1 MVKLWAG
8 YFFFSAK
15 IAENFFGGFFR
26 VARIMA
32 IANQKGGVGKT
43 TTAVNLSASLANF
56 DKKILLV
63 DCDPQG
69 NATGGFGINKSELE
83 KSVYDIL
90 VNNLDT
96 NLSLYTTPYG
106 VTVIPA
112 NINLAGAEIE
122 MVNLMSRETK
132 LRSALNQVRDD
143 YDFILIDCPP
153 SLGLLTVNALTA
165 ADSIIIPIQC
175 EFYALDGV
183 AQLLNTIEMVR
194 SNLNP
199 LLAFEGLLM
208 TMFDIRTN
216 LSRQVVDE
224 VRSNFGGLVYDTII
238 PRSVRLSEAPSYG
251 KPVIDYDRKSRSA
264 EIYLRLA
271 EEVLSR
277 VK

>member
-1 MVKLWAG
+1 M
-8 YFFFSAK
+8 AK
-15 IAENFFGGFFR
+15 
-26 VARIMA
+26 IMA

-43 TTAVNLSASLANF
+43 TTAVNLSASLAHF
-56 DKKILLV
+56 DKRILLV

-69 NATGGFGINKSELE
+69 NATGGFGINKSTVN
-83 KSVYDIL
+83 KTVYDIL
-90 VNNLDT
+90 IHNTDAK
-96 NLSLYTTPYG
+96 YAMQMTPYG

-122 MVNLMSRETK
+122 MVNLIARETK
-132 LRSALNQVRDD
+132 MKAALDKVRND

-175 EFYALDGV
+175 EFYALEGV
-183 AQLLNTIEMVR
+183 AQLLNTIDIVR
-194 SNLNP
+194 SSLNP
-199 LLAFEGLLM
+199 LLAFEGLVM

-216 LSRQVVDE
+216 LSRQVVEE
-224 VRSNFGGLVYDTII
+224 VKNNFGGLVYDTII

-251 KPVIDYDRKSRSA
+251 KPIVAYDNRSRGA
-264 EIYLRLA
+264 EVYMRLA

>member
-1 MVKLWAG
+1 M
-8 YFFFSAK
+8 AK
-15 IAENFFGGFFR
+15 
-26 VARIMA
+26 IMA

-43 TTAVNLSASLANF
+43 TTAVNLSASLAHF
-56 DKKILLV
+56 DKRILLV

-69 NATGGFGINKSELE
+69 NATGGFGINKSTVN
-83 KSVYDIL
+83 KTVYDIL
-90 VNNLDT
+90 IHNLDAK
-96 NLSLYTTPYG
+96 YAMQMTPYG
-106 VTVIPA
+106 VTVIPS

-122 MVNLMSRETK
+122 MVNLIARETK
-132 LRSALNQVRDD
+132 MKAALDKVRND

-175 EFYALDGV
+175 EFYALEGV
-183 AQLLNTIEMVR
+183 AQLLNTIDIVR
-194 SNLNP
+194 SSLNP
-199 LLAFEGLLM
+199 LLSFEGLVM

-216 LSRQVVDE
+216 LSRQVVEE
-224 VRSNFGGLVYDTII
+224 VKNNFGGLVYDTII

-251 KPVIDYDRKSRSA
+251 KPIIAYDERSRGA
-264 EIYLRLA
+264 EVYMRLA

>member
-1 MVKLWAG
+1 M
-8 YFFFSAK
+8 
-15 IAENFFGGFFR
+15 
-26 VARIMA
+26 ARIMA

-43 TTAVNLSASLANF
+43 TTAVNLSASLATF

-69 NATGGFGINKSELE
+69 NATAGFGINKS
-83 KSVYDIL
+83 SVNKTIYDIL
-90 VNNLDT
+90 VNNLDAKY
-96 NLSLYTTPYG
+96 SLQKTPYG

-122 MVNLMSRETK
+122 MVSLMARETK
-132 LRSALNQVRDD
+132 LRSALDKIRDD

-153 SLGLLTVNALTA
+153 SLGLLTVNSLTA

-175 EFYALDGV
+175 EFYALEGV
-183 AQLLNTIEMVR
+183 AQLLNTIEIVR

-216 LSRQVVDE
+216 LSRQVVEE
-224 VRSNFGGLVYDTII
+224 VKNNFGGLVYDTII
-238 PRSVRLSEAPSYG
+238 PRSVRLAEAPSYG
-251 KPVIDYDRKSRSA
+251 KPVLAYDDRSRSA
-264 EIYLRLA
+264 EVYMRLA
-271 EEVLSR
+271 EEVLRR
-277 VK
+277 VR

>member
-1 MVKLWAG
+1 M
-8 YFFFSAK
+8 AK
-15 IAENFFGGFFR
+15 
-26 VARIMA
+26 IMA

-43 TTAVNLSASLANF
+43 TTAVNLSASLAHF
-56 DKKILLV
+56 DKRILLV

-69 NATGGFGINKSELE
+69 NATGGFGINKSTVN
-83 KSVYDIL
+83 KTVYDIL
-90 VNNLDT
+90 IHNTDAK
-96 NLSLYTTPYG
+96 YAMQMTPYG

-122 MVNLMSRETK
+122 MVNLIARETK
-132 LRSALNQVRDD
+132 MKAALDKVRND

-175 EFYALDGV
+175 EFYALEGV
-183 AQLLNTIEMVR
+183 AQLLNTIDIVR
-194 SNLNP
+194 SSLNP
-199 LLAFEGLLM
+199 LLAFEGLVM

-216 LSRQVVDE
+216 LSRQVVEE
-224 VRSNFGGLVYDTII
+224 VKNNFGGLVYDTII

-251 KPVIDYDRKSRSA
+251 KPIIAYDERSRGA
-264 EIYLRLA
+264 EVYMRLA

>member
-1 MVKLWAG
+1 M
-8 YFFFSAK
+8 AK
-15 IAENFFGGFFR
+15 
-26 VARIMA
+26 IMA

-43 TTAVNLSASLANF
+43 TTAVNLSASLAHF
-56 DKKILLV
+56 DKRILLV

-69 NATGGFGINKSELE
+69 NASGGFGINKSTVN
-83 KSVYDIL
+83 KTVYDIL
-90 VNNLDT
+90 IHNLDAK
-96 NLSLYTTPYG
+96 YAMQMTPYG
-106 VTVIPA
+106 VTVIPS

-122 MVNLMSRETK
+122 MVNLIARETK
-132 LRSALNQVRDD
+132 LKAALDKVRND

-175 EFYALDGV
+175 EFYALEGV
-183 AQLLNTIEMVR
+183 AQLLNTIDIVR
-194 SNLNP
+194 SSLNP
-199 LLAFEGLLM
+199 LLAFEGLVM

-216 LSRQVVDE
+216 LSRQVVEE
-224 VRSNFGGLVYDTII
+224 VKNNFGGLVYDTII

-251 KPVIDYDRKSRSA
+251 KPIIAYDNRSRGA
-264 EIYLRLA
+264 EIYMRLA

>member
-1 MVKLWAG
+1 M
-8 YFFFSAK
+8 AK
-15 IAENFFGGFFR
+15 
-26 VARIMA
+26 IMA

-43 TTAVNLSASLANF
+43 TTAVNLSASLAHF
-56 DKKILLV
+56 DKRILLV

-69 NATGGFGINKSELE
+69 NATGGFGINKSTVN
-83 KSVYDIL
+83 KTVYDIL
-90 VNNLDT
+90 IHNTDAK
-96 NLSLYTTPYG
+96 YAMQMTPYG

-122 MVNLMSRETK
+122 MVNLIARETK
-132 LRSALNQVRDD
+132 MKAALDKVRND

-175 EFYALDGV
+175 EFYALEGV
-183 AQLLNTIEMVR
+183 AQLLNTIDIVR
-194 SNLNP
+194 SSLNP
-199 LLAFEGLLM
+199 LLAFEGLVM

-216 LSRQVVDE
+216 LSRQVVEE
-224 VRSNFGGLVYDTII
+224 VKNNFGGLVYDTII

-251 KPVIDYDRKSRSA
+251 KPIIAYDNKSRGA
-264 EIYLRLA
+264 EVYVRLA

>member
-1 MVKLWAG
+1 M
-8 YFFFSAK
+8 AK
-15 IAENFFGGFFR
+15 
-26 VARIMA
+26 IMA

-43 TTAVNLSASLANF
+43 TTAVNLSASLAQF
-56 DKKILLV
+56 DKRILLV

-69 NATGGFGINKSELE
+69 NASGGFGINKSTVN
-83 KSVYDIL
+83 KTVYDIL
-90 VNNLDT
+90 IHNLDAK
-96 NLSLYTTPYG
+96 YAMQMTPYG

-122 MVNLMSRETK
+122 MVNLIARETK
-132 LRSALNQVRDD
+132 LKTALDKIRND

-175 EFYALDGV
+175 EFYALEGV
-183 AQLLNTIEMVR
+183 AQLLNTIDIVR
-194 SNLNP
+194 SSLNP
-199 LLAFEGLLM
+199 LLAFEGLVM

-216 LSRQVVDE
+216 LSRQVVEE
-224 VRSNFGGLVYDTII
+224 VKNNFGGLVYDTII

-251 KPVIDYDRKSRSA
+251 KPIIAYDNRSRGA
-264 EIYLRLA
+264 EVYMRLA

>member
-1 MVKLWAG
+1 M
-8 YFFFSAK
+8 
-15 IAENFFGGFFR
+15 
-26 VARIMA
+26 ARIMA

-56 DKKILLV
+56 DKRVLLV
-63 DCDPQG
+63 DNDPQG
-69 NATGGFGINKSELE
+69 NATGGLGINKSAVT
-83 KSVYDIL
+83 KSIYDVL
-90 VNNLDT
+90 VNNFDAKSTVLKT
-96 NLSLYTTPYG
+96 EFG
-106 VTVIPA
+106 VEIIPA

-122 MVNLMSRETK
+122 MVSLMSRETK
-132 LRSALNQVRDD
+132 LRLALNKIRDD

-175 EFYALDGV
+175 EFYALEGV

-224 VRSNFGGLVYDTII
+224 VKSNFGGLVYDTII

-251 KPVIDYDRKSRSA
+251 KPIIAYDAKSRSA